1 MTWLYGKA
9 HPHGDR
15 EKSSFS
21 NHSRLDVEMRDPTLL
36 LLSQSHHSVLLNNPI
51 PCLDFC
57 KHLHFLTLPNLSWAT
72 CSLLEPVL
80 IHSSLAIATTK
91 NPLEWMKNTKKLAK
105 ELVKISKRRRKSMYS
120 DRKLQH
126 HEDRVLPQLMYKL
139 DANRF
144 LLSYFLILLLFHF
157 HIKQTDFNIHV
168 EKQEHLGKLWKKE
181 QILKQSCYNCE
192 TYVIK

>member
-1 MTWLYGKA
+1 
-9 HPHGDR
+9 
-15 EKSSFS
+15 
-21 NHSRLDVEMRDPTLL
+21 
-36 LLSQSHHSVLLNNPI
+36 
-51 PCLDFC
+51 
-57 KHLHFLTLPNLSWAT
+57 
-72 CSLLEPVL
+72 
-80 IHSSLAIATTK
+80 
-91 NPLEWMKNTKKLAK
+91 MKNTKKLAK

-168 EKQEHLGKLWKKE
+168 EKQEHLGKL
-181 QILKQSCYNCE
+181 
-192 TYVIK
+192 